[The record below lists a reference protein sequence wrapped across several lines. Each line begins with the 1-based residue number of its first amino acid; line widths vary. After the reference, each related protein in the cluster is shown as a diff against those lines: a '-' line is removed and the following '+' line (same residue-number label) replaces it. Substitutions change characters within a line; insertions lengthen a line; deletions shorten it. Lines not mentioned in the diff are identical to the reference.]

1 MIDPLKRKVLII
13 ENDQEIRNIISYI
26 LEDAG
31 FMTSSIPEPDSLAQA
46 ARFNPHVILIDEFVN
61 SKPGHR
67 LCVEIK
73 QVKELLHVPVIVLS
87 TANNIEQ
94 IATDCQA
101 NDYIRKPFDVAE
113 LVSKVVHVLDSQSLV
128 Y

>member
-1 MIDPLKRKVLII
+1 LKKKILII
-13 ENDQEIRNIISYI
+13 ENDQEIRNIVTYI

-31 FMTSSIPEPDSLAQA
+31 FATMSIPEPDSLDRVV
-46 ARFNPHVILIDEFVN
+46 RFKPDMILIDEFIN

-67 LCVEIK
+67 LCLQIK
-73 QVKELLHVPVIVLS
+73 QVRELLHVPVIVLS

-94 IATDCQA
+94 IATDCKA
-101 NDYIRKPFDVAE
+101 NDYIRKPFDIE
-113 LVSKVVHVLDSQSLV
+113 DMLDKVVRALDNRSLA